1 MKDLR
6 DRTLRTKKH
15 KWPARVVDTTRSG
28 TAFPVTAYV
37 TMPNGTEVVM
47 TYTKALKRFNGTC
60 NEFDL
65 EEVFPWTDLAIDA
78 PVICWN
84 ESPGEVPAKMSY
96 ENFAGVSDS
105 GYPLTFLDGRNSHTD
120 RDGSRIAW
128 TNCVS
133 LEEWQL
139 MMKENEECAN

>member
-6 DRTLRTKKH
+6 DRALRTKKH

-28 TAFPVTAYV
+28 TAFPITAYITV
-37 TMPNGTEVVM
+37 PDGTEVIM
-47 TYTKALKRFNGTC
+47 TYTKALKIFDGTC
-60 NEFDL
+60 NGFDL
-65 EEVFPWTDLAIDA
+65 EEVPTWTDLAIDT

-84 ESPGEVPAKMSY
+84 ESPGEISAEISY

-105 GYPLTFLDGRNSHTD
+105 GYPLTFPDGRNSHTH
-120 RDGSRIAW
+120 RGGPSIAW

-139 MMKENEECAN
+139 MMKEKGK